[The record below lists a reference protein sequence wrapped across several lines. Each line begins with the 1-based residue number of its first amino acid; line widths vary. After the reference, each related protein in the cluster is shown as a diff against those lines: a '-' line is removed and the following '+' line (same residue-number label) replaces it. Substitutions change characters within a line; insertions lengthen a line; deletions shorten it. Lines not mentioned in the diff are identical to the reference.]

1 MMHLCVSLSLLIEV
15 QGLIKVD
22 LSAVLDPFDSN
33 WFMLHPQAVSF
44 FQKVS
49 LPLSLLLKNLH

>member
-33 WFMLHPQAVSF
+33 WFMLRPQAVSF